1 MCAHIDAAC
10 FMVNVFRASKASE
23 MPLSK
28 LAFIQEKVSAEI
40 EKQDAVIDWTRLS
53 FEAALYYFA
62 SIFSETDEGTIRV
75 DRIQLDR
82 KFDFITDDIPVP
94 VLQTL
99 KNEIERVLV

>member
-53 FEAALYYFA
+53 FEAALYYYG
-62 SIFSETDEGTIRV
+62 SLFSEADDGTIRV
-75 DRIQLDR
+75 KKDRLERD
-82 KFDFITDDIPVP
+82 FDFITDEIPET
-94 VLQTL
+94 VLHTL
-99 KNEIERVLV
+99 QEEIGRALA